1 MYISTRSPKK
11 SLISLT
17 SLIDVVFILL
27 IFFMLSS
34 SFIQWNYI
42 TLGTGQSDEKTSA
55 DNPQSLIR
63 ISENREYRL
72 NKEITPLD
80 TIIERVAQQIARN
93 KNHVILV
100 QADNEVVLQ
109 ELVIVLD
116 SLGKIAATNIALV
129 KEEQ

>member
-42 TLGTGQSDEKTSA
+42 TLGTGQSDEETSA

-72 NKEITPLD
+72 KKEITPLD

>member
-1 MYISTRSPKK
+1 
-11 SLISLT
+11 
-17 SLIDVVFILL
+17 
-27 IFFMLSS
+27 MLSS

-42 TLGTGQSDEKTSA
+42 TLGTGQSDEETSA

-80 TIIERVAQQIARN
+80 TIIERVTQQIARN